1 MEPVGRAAMEALRR
15 YVHSYEASVVQF
27 ARYAGLS
34 STDGN
39 ALGEVVWAE
48 RAGAPLTPT
57 VLAARIA
64 MTTGATTAL
73 LNRLESQDLLA
84 RSREHQDRRTVT
96 LRSTARA
103 RELVDGFAE
112 RSRVELAAALGD
124 YTDTELTF
132 VAAFVDRFAGILPG
146 DPAPLPPRA

>member
-1 MEPVGRAAMEALRR
+1 MEALRR

-27 ARYAGLS
+27 ARHAGLS
-34 STDGN
+34 PTDGN
-39 ALGEVVWAE
+39 ALCEVVWAE
-48 RAGAPLTPT
+48 RAGAPLTPRAGCADRDDDRGDHG
-57 VLAARIA
+57 VAQPAGVPGPARR
-64 MTTGATTAL
+64 GP
-73 LNRLESQDLLA
+73 
-84 RSREHQDRRTVT
+84 REHQDRRTVT

-103 RELVDGFAE
+103 RELFDGFAE